1 MYTALELQ
9 RQLQFKFRKMS
20 DIYIYHIPGK
30 KIGVTRNLF
39 KRVTQQQGYK
49 PGEYEVLATSPD
61 IEWISKEETRLQRL
75 HGYKVDFN
83 SYANMAKQNKNKG
96 QMKIN
101 VTDQTTTFPVATTQL
116 EAYLN
121 DNKGFKFMV
130 DNVEVRIDAKMITWL
145 KRNARVSHFR
155 KTRSYVYNKSMI
167 SFIEELTQESKFK
180 PAKVKE
186 VVPSTNVF
194 DNIRTWADE
203 RGIYKQGDTKTQYVK
218 LMEESGEL
226 AAALL
231 ANDDAEIIDAVG
243 DMVVVLT
250 NLAKLKGFNIEDCI
264 SSAYNEIANRVGVM
278 ENGTFVKTGV
288 KQTL

>member
-1 MYTALELQ
+1 
-9 RQLQFKFRKMS
+9 MS

-130 DNVEVRIDAKMITWL
+130 DNVEVRLDEKVIAWIK
-145 KRNARVSHFR
+145 KNARVSHFR
-155 KTRSYVYNKSMI
+155 KTRSYVYNQSMK
-167 SFIEELTQESKFK
+167 SFIAELTSESNFRKAQK
-180 PAKVKE
+180 ATTPQPVEAE
-186 VVPSTNVF
+186 EAPNVF
-194 DNIRTWADE
+194 DLIRQWADK
-203 RGIYKQGDTKTQYVK
+203 RGIYKQGDAKTQYVK

-226 AAALL
+226 AQAILK
-231 ANDDAEIIDAVG
+231 NDEHEFIDAIG

-250 NLAKLKGFNIEDCI
+250 NLARLKGFDIENCI
-264 SSAYNEIANRVGVM
+264 TRAYDEIKSREGKM
-278 ENGTFVKTGV
+278 ENGTFVKN
-288 KQTL
+288 TL

>member
-1 MYTALELQ
+1 
-9 RQLQFKFRKMS
+9 MS

-130 DNVEVRIDAKMITWL
+130 DNVEVRLDDKVIAWIK
-145 KRNARVSHFR
+145 KNARVSHFR
-155 KTRSYVYNKSMI
+155 KTRSYVYNQSMK
-167 SFIEELTQESKFK
+167 SFIAELTSESNFRKAQK
-180 PAKVKE
+180 ATTPQPVEAE
-186 VVPSTNVF
+186 EAPNVF
-194 DNIRTWADE
+194 DLIRQWADK
-203 RGIYKQGDTKTQYVK
+203 RGIYKQGDAKTQYVK

-226 AAALL
+226 AQAILK
-231 ANDDAEIIDAVG
+231 NDEHEFIDAIG

-250 NLAKLKGFNIEDCI
+250 NLARLKGFDIENCI
-264 SSAYNEIANRVGVM
+264 TRAYDEIKSREGKM
-278 ENGTFVKTGV
+278 ENGTFVKN
-288 KQTL
+288 TL

>member
-1 MYTALELQ
+1 
-9 RQLQFKFRKMS
+9 MS

-39 KRVTQQQGYK
+39 KRVTQQQGYR

-61 IEWISKEETRLQRL
+61 IEWISKEEMRLQRL

-96 QMKIN
+96 KMKIN
-101 VTDQTTTFPVATTQL
+101 VTDQTTTFPVPTTQL
-116 EAYLN
+116 EAYLK

-130 DNVEVRIDAKMITWL
+130 NDVEVRVDDKMIAWL

-155 KTRSYVYNKSMI
+155 KTRSYVYNKSMT

-180 PAKVKE
+180 AEEPTKVLIA
-186 VVPSTNVF
+186 S
-194 DNIRTWADE
+194 DNIFDLIRAWADE
-203 RGIYKQGDTKTQYVK
+203 RGIYKQGDTKTQYIK

-226 AAALL
+226 AQALL
-231 ANDDAEIIDAVG
+231 KNDEHEFIDAIG

-250 NLAKLKGFNIEDCI
+250 NLARLKGFDIENCI
-264 SSAYNEIANRVGVM
+264 ARAYDEIKSRQGKM
-278 ENGTFVKTGV
+278 ENGTFVKT
-288 KQTL
+288 TL